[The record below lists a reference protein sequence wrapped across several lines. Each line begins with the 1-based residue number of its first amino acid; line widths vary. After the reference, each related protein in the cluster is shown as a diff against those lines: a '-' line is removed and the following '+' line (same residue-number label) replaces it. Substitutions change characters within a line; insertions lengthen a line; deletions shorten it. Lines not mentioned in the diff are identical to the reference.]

1 MRDFRLSVVRKKS
14 NCAEECILQVEV
26 NPSFNSNIVD
36 LIALALGSDRA
47 ESNMC
52 RFVRFSCEMS
62 CLSVT
67 LINYS
72 NLLYNHHG
80 HPKGVQN
87 ENANKTCCKRNAK
100 HKGYCS

>member
-52 RFVRFSCEMS
+52 HFV
-62 CLSVT
+62 
-67 LINYS
+67 
-72 NLLYNHHG
+72 
-80 HPKGVQN
+80 
-87 ENANKTCCKRNAK
+87 
-100 HKGYCS
+100 